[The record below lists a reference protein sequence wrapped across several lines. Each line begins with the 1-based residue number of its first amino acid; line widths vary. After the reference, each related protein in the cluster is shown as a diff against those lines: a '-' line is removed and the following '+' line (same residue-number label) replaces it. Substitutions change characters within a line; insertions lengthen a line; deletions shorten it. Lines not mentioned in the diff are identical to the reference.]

1 MKTPLSKLTKEEKIN
16 FFEHKIDHYEKR
28 ISEILNNKVSAKKLD
43 HYLSMVKTYND
54 RITELNG
61 KA

>member
-1 MKTPLSKLTKEEKIN
+1 M

-28 ISEILNNKVSAKKLD
+28 ISDILNNKVSASLLD

-61 KA
+61 KI